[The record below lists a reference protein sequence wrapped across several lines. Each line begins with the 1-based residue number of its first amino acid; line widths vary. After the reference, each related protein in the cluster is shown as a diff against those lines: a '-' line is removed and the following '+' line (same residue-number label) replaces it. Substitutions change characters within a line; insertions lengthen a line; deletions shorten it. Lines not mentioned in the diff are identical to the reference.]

1 MSNKKIFFLEG
12 NEYLKNQNEDNYLL
26 YKNLIVRSD
35 FIDIL
40 LNFLIEN
47 YPKEEKIED
56 NSNKIINLFGKYNI
70 LFYDNIC
77 LIKEKLNEWKQ
88 KNNLNENFFI
98 VSNKAEQNNKLI
110 DNNNS
115 GNDLLDVNNKN
126 IEINENI
133 GFSKIKEF
141 YVNYCEYMKEI
152 GNSIIEYSDNIL
164 KEIKNYEKEFDKNI
178 EYKNLEENNKINIKE
193 EILIQ
198 SEKKESLEN
207 IKEIKNID
215 EDKNINNNGLKKII
229 KKEDLKQE
237 KMDNIDI
244 ENKDKNS
251 EETNINI
258 QNSNLENINQNIGK
272 DKIKEDYKTNP
283 SKEKEDSPENN
294 LNIDEKFMEKFDD
307 LPKINLIKTNLEII
321 NEEVKNN
328 NNDNLNKIEKT
339 KEDNIETKDIIEEK
353 DNNEEKPENIFQKE
367 EKNININENKNENLN
382 ILKKEEVGSENNYE
396 IKINIEEKDDENK
409 KINVGKEEKISNCS
423 NINDKNIQNITVKNE
438 QLNEDIQNPV
448 NKQIKSE
455 IINQKNIKNN
465 LEKIVEEII
474 NSILKNIFSEPK
486 FIIKSLIKEIEN
498 KVLDSII
505 TQIFNEKIEIKDIN
519 KIEKEKD
526 NQEKKKE
533 EIKNEKNENKN
544 EIEEDLIK
552 EKGENKSL
560 AIEEKIDEQ
569 NIKNNDLSK
578 NENEK
583 DKINNCDN
591 EIIRP
596 KSKEQIEIQENINV
610 NVNNK
615 ENDNEN
621 YKLIKENENDSLS
634 EKEIKNID
642 SLLGDISEEEEEKE
656 NIDIQNEAREKEIN
670 NEKDDNNKKGK
681 EKKEEFYKNINLKNE
696 ETKSNEEKIREKKDN
711 LLDKELEE
719 LDDLL
724 NIDEMDNNE
733 IDEEKIINED
743 KKNEVNDKILKLD
756 EKSEIIAKEKKNN
769 IECIEEKLQKEDDIN
784 KIDVKNIEQI
794 DLKKENV
801 NNNNENN
808 EQQNDKN
815 NLENKKLENKNI
827 DKEYD
832 FDLNEEEDID
842 IIIKNKRNDKE
853 VQSNFN
859 NKIDIIQEKKE
870 INNINNEKIIIK
882 NEEEH
887 KNNNLNNIVKQDK
900 IIENKIIENE
910 KVNIIK
916 QKEEKL
922 TLPLF
927 ANLKDREVYID
938 SALKK
943 MLGPISILQDEIK
956 VLKDIL
962 HKNEESITNF
972 FPFFLNNLKKYINK
986 KVRFLSNFENFKVL
1000 TDIIFDIFI
1009 NDKRAYIFDSIIESS
1024 KYIKYNKNY
1033 LYQFLRT
1040 KIKNF
1045 KSHIFWKALIENLL
1059 IYSLNDQ
1066 VKKIIKREN
1075 KKKEEKA
1082 KAEHGQK
1089 KTSFWQDFFGSA
1101 FKDNP
1106 IVQDEE
1112 ENIYLKDNENEKN
1125 SLFIL
1130 ELMGYT
1136 RHIKDYYKLNNT
1148 LKNELDLF
1156 SQKSLEN
1163 IIYRYIK
1170 NMSYY
1175 GFNFD
1180 EMKILVIDFSAQF
1193 NFSNELKE
1201 YFINIIDCYQYK
1213 NNNILKL
1220 NLSLKIQRNKIDDNS
1235 LICVLSNIFIFLP
1248 VKERNKLLILNKKI
1262 NSNKNLKRTI
1272 FYILLRQ
1279 KNLSLKNRLIIWE
1292 EILNIQKYKMQYNY
1306 SEIKESTLKKIKSG
1320 ELKKDTKLFNNNQTI
1335 YKDVSRTVFLVNK
1348 EQNQKKL
1355 SNILSCLNILIPSIG
1370 YYQGISYITAFIFQL
1385 LDFDEEKTFYYMLS
1399 LETQTVYKSLF
1410 LNNLELLNN
1419 NFRIFDKILEIGL
1432 PDVYFHLNK
1441 YQVKTD
1447 YFIPSWFLTIFSF
1460 VSPIFDKENIPKFCI
1475 LVFEK
1480 FILDGWD
1487 SVFNAGFTALKLLN
1501 RELLKTNEFNI
1512 YNFIT
1517 TDFPN
1522 KDIFKNS
1529 NFYIAEKDFIKN
1541 SGFIDNILIS
1551 TINKICHYEKQFKPE
1566 DE

>member
-1 MSNKKIFFLEG
+1 MSNKKIIFLEG

-70 LFYDNIC
+70 LFYDKIC

-98 VSNKAEQNNKLI
+98 GSNKAEQNNKLI
-110 DNNNS
+110 NNTNS
-115 GNDLLDVNNKN
+115 ENDLMDANNKN

-141 YVNYCEYMKEI
+141 YVNFCEYMKEV

-178 EYKNLEENNKINIKE
+178 EFKNLEDNNKINIKE
-193 EILIQ
+193 ENLIQ

-207 IKEIKNID
+207 IKEIKNIN

-272 DKIKEDYKTNP
+272 DKIKEDYKKN
-283 SKEKEDSPENN
+283 SSNEKEDSLENN

-307 LPKINLIKTNLEII
+307 LPKINLIQTNLEIT

-328 NNDNLNKIEKT
+328 NTENLNKIEKME
-339 KEDNIETKDIIEEK
+339 EDNIETKEIIEEK

-382 ILKKEEVGSENNYE
+382 ILKKKEVGSENNYE

-409 KINVGKEEKISNCS
+409 KINVGKEEKILKCS

-438 QLNEDIQNPV
+438 KLNEDIQNPV

-455 IINQKNIKNN
+455 IINQKKIKNN

-486 FIIKSLIKEIEN
+486 FIIKSIIKEIEN

-533 EIKNEKNENKN
+533 EIKIEENENKN
-544 EIEEDLIK
+544 EIEEDLMK
-552 EKGENKSL
+552 EEGENKSL
-560 AIEEKIDEQ
+560 NIEEKIDEQ
-569 NIKNNDLSK
+569 NIKNNGLSK

-596 KSKEQIEIQENINV
+596 KSKEQIEIEENINV

-656 NIDIQNEAREKEIN
+656 NIDIQNEAKEKEIN
-670 NEKDDNNKKGK
+670 NEKDDNNKKGN
-681 EKKEEFYKNINLKNE
+681 EKKEEFNKNINLKNE

-853 VQSNFN
+853 IQSNFN

-962 HKNEESITNF
+962 HKNEESIANF

-1040 KIKNF
+1040 KINNF
-1045 KSHIFWKALIENLL
+1045 KSHFFWKALIENLL
-1059 IYSLNDQ
+1059 MYTLNDQ

-1082 KAEHGQK
+1082 KADQGQK

-1220 NLSLKIQRNKIDDNS
+1220 NLSLKIQKNKMDDNS

-1248 VKERNKLLILNKKI
+1248 VKERIKLLILNKKI

-1320 ELKKDTKLFNNNQTI
+1320 ELKKDTKLFTNNQTI

-1370 YYQGISYITAFIFQL
+1370 YYQGISYITAFIFQI

-1399 LETQTVYKSLF
+1399 LETQTVYKNLF
-1410 LNNLELLNN
+1410 LNNLESLNN

-1529 NFYIAEKDFIKN
+1529 NFYFAEKDFIKN

-1551 TINKICHYEKQFKPE
+1551 TINKICHYEKLFKPE